1 MRGLE
6 RFAPLAGA
14 LFLLLVIVALIVGG
28 ESPSADDSTQ
38 TVFEYFDD
46 NRDSALISSII
57 LAIAVAPFLWFAG
70 LLRSVLAVAE
80 GPPARLANTAWG
92 GAIVLAVG
100 ILLLAA
106 FAFVAADTVGDVP
119 PAVTQAYSVGQAD
132 LFFLVAVGGAVFMLA
147 SGLAIVRTGVLPLW
161 LGWAGVVLGVAALSF
176 TPAAFVATILML
188 IWITVLSVVL
198 FQRTPRPASPPPPTV
213 P

>member
-14 LFLLLVIVALIVGG
+14 LFLVLVIVALIVGG

-38 TVFEYFDD
+38 TVFEYFGDK
-46 NRDSALISSII
+46 RDSALIASII

-70 LLRSVLAVAE
+70 LLRSVLSVAE

-100 ILLLAA
+100 ILMLAG

-119 PAVTQAYSVGQAD
+119 P
-132 LFFLVAVGGAVFMLA
+132 
-147 SGLAIVRTGVLPLW
+147 
-161 LGWAGVVLGVAALSF
+161 
-176 TPAAFVATILML
+176 
-188 IWITVLSVVL
+188 
-198 FQRTPRPASPPPPTV
+198 
-213 P
+213 